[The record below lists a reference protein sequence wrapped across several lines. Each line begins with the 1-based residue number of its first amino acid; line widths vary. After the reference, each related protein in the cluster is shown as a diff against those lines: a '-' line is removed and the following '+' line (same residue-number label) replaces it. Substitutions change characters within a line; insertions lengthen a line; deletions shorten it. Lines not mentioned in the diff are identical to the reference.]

1 MKQTYI
7 FKSILDSRSLKI
19 EYKQW
24 LFSPKIHIHVKY
36 GKQYGELLRPSRRP
50 LIPDQEPL
58 LRSYKYIDGKR
69 GKKKISYLLRDSL
82 REKKK
87 RYLKSSTYYSFQTLR
102 SQKVAKSPIS
112 PKVDFS
118 YSLLTWRYNRMPLL
132 SLSWTFWEAANFRL
146 LSIMGKTVHFGGTC
160 GKSMGRPR

>member
-1 MKQTYI
+1 MKQTYS
-7 FKSILDSRSLKI
+7 FKSILDNRSLKI

-24 LFSPKIHIHVKY
+24 LFSFKIHIHVKY
-36 GKQYGELLRPSRRP
+36 GKQFGELLRPSRRP

-58 LRSYKYIDGKR
+58 LRSYKYIDAKR
-69 GKKKISYLLRDSL
+69 EKKISYLLRDSL
-82 REKKK
+82 RKKK
-87 RYLKSSTYYSFQTLR
+87 KYLKSSTYYSFQTLR

-112 PKVDFS
+112 PKVDLS

-132 SLSWTFWEAANFRL
+132 SLCWTFLEAANFRL

>member
-69 GKKKISYLLRDSL
+69 
-82 REKKK
+82 EKKK
-87 RYLKSSTYYSFQTLR
+87 KSAICLEIVWGEKK
-102 SQKVAKSPIS
+102 KV
-112 PKVDFS
+112 PKIKH
-118 YSLLTWRYNRMPLL
+118 L
-132 SLSWTFWEAANFRL
+132 
-146 LSIMGKTVHFGGTC
+146 
-160 GKSMGRPR
+160 